1 MVLTAHWINN
11 EWNLKHAIIAFQ
23 RFPLPHTGLQIQ
35 KAIYKIF
42 QDFSITTK
50 ALAIT
55 IDNGANQVAAMR
67 LLSTTLSDELQ
78 IDFKIIRCGAH
89 SIALVVNAGLE
100 KFKPIIDKVRAFII
114 EVRKSPKKEQELI
127 TFATNLNVKYKKL
140 IRDVKTRW
148 NSTFLMLK
156 SFLNNK
162 AVIVSLISIGS
173 NFAKLDLNDDEW
185 KELQLFCD
193 FLKPFFEFTEEMSGS
208 KYPTFGT
215 LLLLLDHLLE
225 HITIIK
231 NDTSIPKWIKGIAKE
246 MQEKFRC
253 ISVNLYNST
262 ATLALVLDPRYK
274 TQILPNSISVEDAK
288 QLLLEK
294 FNSYQNMEQTLIA
307 DDENEIKE
315 DNVGDKRKT
324 SGILSRMIQKK
335 RKFNNLQSRNEIM
348 EYLAIPVEPI
358 DIDPCEWWKHHKVQ
372 YPLLEKIARD
382 YICIPATSVPS
393 EQAFSKSGELVSK
406 KRNRLGDRA
415 IEACMCLNSWIKLLN
430 N

>member
-1 MVLTAHWINN
+1 MSTLIGHDETEMDPIVNLELTIPIIDDDDKKTDYEISLSLEKKKSANLPPVRTPSTVWQHYEKVDKVVDSVLFQ
-11 EWNLKHAIIAFQ
+11 EFIASFNSKFCVPSQ
-23 RFPLPHTGLQIQ
+23 FPHPHTGLQIQ

-55 IDNGANQVAAMR
+55 IDNDANQVAAMR

-89 SIALVVNAGLE
+89 SIVLVVNAGLG
-100 KFKPIIDKVRAFII
+100 KFKPIIDKVQAFII

-148 NSTFLMLK
+148 NSTFLMLE

-193 FLKPFFEFTEEMSGS
+193 FLNPFFEFTEEMSDS

-231 NDTSIPKWIKGIAKE
+231 NDTSIPK
-246 MQEKFRC
+246 
-253 ISVNLYNST
+253 
-262 ATLALVLDPRYK
+262 
-274 TQILPNSISVEDAK
+274 
-288 QLLLEK
+288 
-294 FNSYQNMEQTLIA
+294 
-307 DDENEIKE
+307 
-315 DNVGDKRKT
+315 
-324 SGILSRMIQKK
+324 
-335 RKFNNLQSRNEIM
+335 
-348 EYLAIPVEPI
+348 
-358 DIDPCEWWKHHKVQ
+358 
-372 YPLLEKIARD
+372 
-382 YICIPATSVPS
+382 
-393 EQAFSKSGELVSK
+393 
-406 KRNRLGDRA
+406 
-415 IEACMCLNSWIKLLN
+415 
-430 N
+430 